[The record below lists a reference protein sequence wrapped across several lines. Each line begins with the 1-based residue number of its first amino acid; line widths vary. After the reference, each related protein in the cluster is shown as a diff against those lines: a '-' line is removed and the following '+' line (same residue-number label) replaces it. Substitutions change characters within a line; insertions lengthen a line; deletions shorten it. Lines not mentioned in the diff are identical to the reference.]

1 MICSEGFWVLRSMV
15 GSVLRLD
22 QVLIPEDAPIRF
34 GTDGWRG
41 IIGAEFTFNRLLRA
55 AKAAAAVLYQTY
67 GDGRTPR
74 IIVGYDHRF
83 LAEHFGTAV
92 AQLLTS
98 QGYEVWLSNCAAPTP
113 AFSWAVKAEGAIG
126 GLVITASHNPAIYA
140 GLKVKGAFGGSVPT
154 PVTQAIEAQLA
165 QGEPPPV
172 GEAKTDYQVFDP
184 WPSYC
189 AALRTHVDPS
199 PIREAIATGKLRV
212 CADVMHGV
220 AAGGLERLLD
230 WPIEEFR
237 RDRDPLFGGGAPEP
251 IGRYLAATQEQLR
264 QQPSAT
270 PTVCLVFDGDADRLA
285 VIDGEGVLYTAQEM
299 IPILIDHLAQHS
311 PYRGAVIK
319 SISSSDLVARVAAH
333 HGLAVIETPIGFK
346 YIGDRMLAGEA
357 VLLGGEESGGIGY
370 GHHLPERDA
379 LLSALYLLQALVT
392 SGLSVGEYY
401 QQLQVTTNFYSAYD
415 RVDLTLTSL
424 AQRQKLEALLGEH
437 PFTQILESPVS
448 HWDTIDGYKFHLADG
463 GWLLIRF
470 SGTEPLLRLY
480 CQGKTP
486 EQVQRILQW
495 ASQWAVAVAG

>member
-1 MICSEGFWVLRSMV
+1 MV
-15 GSVLRLD
+15 GSILRLE
-22 QVLIPEDAPIRF
+22 QVSIPEDAPIRF

-55 AKAAAAVLYQTY
+55 AKAAAAVLHRTY
-67 GDGRTPR
+67 GKGITPR
-74 IIVGYDHRF
+74 IIVGYDRRF
-83 LAEHFGTAV
+83 LAEQFAAAV
-92 AQLLTS
+92 AQLLAS
-98 QGYEVWLSNCAAPTP
+98 QGYQVWLSNCAAPTP
-113 AFSWAVKAEGAIG
+113 AFSWAVKAEAAIG
-126 GLVITASHNPAIYA
+126 GLVITASHNPGIYA

-154 PVTQAIEAQLA
+154 TVTQAIEAQLA
-165 QGEPPPV
+165 QGDPPPV
-172 GEAKTDYQVFDP
+172 GPAKTDYQAFDP

-189 AALRTHVDPS
+189 GALRTHVDPR
-199 PIREAIATGKLRV
+199 PIREAIASGQLQV

-220 AAGGLERLLD
+220 AAGGLERLLEV
-230 WPIEEFR
+230 PIREFR

-251 IGRYLAATQEQLR
+251 IGRYLTATQEQLR
-264 QQPSAT
+264 QQHSAT

-285 VIDGEGVLYTAQEM
+285 VIDGKGVLYTAQEI
-299 IPILIDHLAQHS
+299 IPILIDHLARHS

-357 VLLGGEESGGIGY
+357 VLLGAEESGGIGY

-392 SGLSVGEYY
+392 SGLSIGEYY
-401 QQLQVTTNFYSAYD
+401 QQLQKTMNFYSAYD
-415 RVDLTLTSL
+415 RVDLTLASL
-424 AQRQKLEALLGEH
+424 AQRQKLEAILAEH
-437 PFTQILESPVS
+437 PFTQILDSPVS
-448 HWDTIDGYKFHLADG
+448 HWESIDGYKFHLADG

-486 EQVQRILQW
+486 EQVKDILEW

>member
-1 MICSEGFWVLRSMV
+1 MAD
-15 GSVLRLD
+15 SVLRLD

-67 GDGRTPR
+67 GKDREPR
-74 IIVGYDHRF
+74 IIVGYDRRF
-83 LAEHFGTAV
+83 LAEEFATAV
-92 AQLLTS
+92 AQLLTG
-98 QGYEVWLSNCAAPTP
+98 QGYQVWLSSCAAPTP
-113 AFSWAVKAEGAIG
+113 AFSWAVKAEAAIG
-126 GLVITASHNPAIYA
+126 GLVITASHNPSIYA

-154 PVTQAIEAQLA
+154 AITQAIEAQLT
-165 QGEPPPV
+165 QGDPPAV
-172 GEAKTDYQVFDP
+172 GQAKPAYATFDP

-189 AALRTHVDPS
+189 AALRTYVDAA
-199 PIREAIATGKLRV
+199 PIREAIATGKLHV

-220 AAGGLERLLD
+220 AAGGLERLLEI
-230 WPIEEFR
+230 PIVEFR

-251 IGRYLAATQEQLR
+251 IGRYLTATQEQLR
-264 QQPSAT
+264 QQHSAT

-285 VIDGEGVLYTAQEM
+285 VIDGEGVLYTAQEI

-319 SISSSDLVARVAAH
+319 SLSSSDLVARVATH

-346 YIGDRMLAGEA
+346 YIGDRMLAGETI
-357 VLLGGEESGGIGY
+357 LLGGEESGGIGY
-370 GHHLPERDA
+370 GHHIPERDA
-379 LLSALYLLQALVT
+379 FLSALYLLQALVT

-401 QQLQVTTNFYSAYD
+401 QHLQKMTNFYSTYD
-415 RVDLTLTSL
+415 RVDLTLASSG
-424 AQRQKLEALLGEH
+424 QRQKLETTLAAH
-437 PFTQILESPVS
+437 PFTQILDFPVS
-448 HWDTIDGYKFHLADG
+448 NWQTVDGYKFHLADDR
-463 GWLLIRF
+463 WLLIRF

-486 EQVQRILQW
+486 EEVQRILEW
-495 ASQWAVAVAG
+495 ASQWAVTVAS